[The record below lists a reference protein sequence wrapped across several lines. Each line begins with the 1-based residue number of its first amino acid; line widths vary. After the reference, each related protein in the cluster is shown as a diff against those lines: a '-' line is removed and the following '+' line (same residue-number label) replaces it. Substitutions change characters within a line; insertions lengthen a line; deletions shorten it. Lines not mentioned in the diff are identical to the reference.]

1 MHLFIMIAALTSVVR
16 LDPSFE
22 VSAKAQVESPQL
34 LQAKCQLHT
43 SFVECEGKTWFN
55 PEGTLCFFEVVGD
68 SAAIR
73 VDQSIH
79 HGTTYG
85 RFLFCHDDKI
95 FMFGGRGMFIFQTA
109 LIFFDKNNREWLDH
123 KIEGLP
129 NNRVNSYATKFGDS
143 LIVFT
148 KPDFDAKIIDLGVV
162 DLNTFKY
169 QKIREINARGFFTES
184 FTLHGS
190 QIDYL
195 ETSSSKS
202 LIFDKKELKFYTTNF
217 GFLLQSIEYGTSGIN
232 DHEIFGISYDASNNL
247 AVKKF
252 PYADY
257 KTKFP
262 EYTIEPT
269 SKYTWLWIMLTLLA
283 LAAILAYV
291 IKRTKATPTSDES
304 MPEADLTATLVELKK
319 HNNQLIN
326 AQKLQSILNLNYDNP
341 DTMRV
346 KMNGIIRAINAHSP
360 GAIERRRNSEDARLI
375 SYKIAIK

>member
-1 MHLFIMIAALTSVVR
+1 MHFLVIIAALTSVFR
-16 LDPSFE
+16 LDSNF
-22 VSAKAQVESPQL
+22 AKNAAGQVESPQL
-34 LQAKCQLHT
+34 LRAKSHHHL
-43 SFVECEGKTWFN
+43 SFTDCDGKTWLN
-55 PEGTLCFFEVVGD
+55 PEGTLYLFEVVGD
-68 SAAIR
+68 SATIR
-73 VDQSIH
+73 VDKSIH
-79 HGTTYG
+79 HGTTYA
-85 RFLFCHDDKI
+85 RLLFCHDDKI
-95 FMFGGRGMFIFQTA
+95 FMFGGSGIFIFQTA
-109 LIFFDKNNREWLDH
+109 LIYFDKNNREWLDH

-217 GFLLQSIEYGTSGIN
+217 GFVLPSIEYGTSGIN

-346 KMNGIIRAINAHSP
+346 KMNAKIKAINAHSP
-360 GAIERRRNSEDARLI
+360 GAIERRKNSEDARLI
-375 SYKIAIK
+375 SYKIDIK